1 MCVWTSSE
9 RKQPCALKEKV
20 CHLVYFPLVG
30 GLFQSMMITE
40 KYCGVHVS
48 QWTGPQIQRGTTRPL
63 EQHYFFLRGRGAEVT
78 ACVSVM
84 AHWWFPRMFVQIL
97 ALLIHKSTLH
107 PFPPPLSLSVLMR
120 SDVGRRR
127 GHSDADLALLCA
139 IFDLW
144 CFCVWTFIHFSPEC
158 QLSHCSL
165 RLICDVYPLRP
176 NNIWTGV
183 LSYTLTSRPPVYY
196 FTAVS

>member
-1 MCVWTSSE
+1 MCVWPSSE

-30 GLFQSMMITE
+30 GLFQSTARDDNRKILRRPRLTVDWPSDPTRDH
-40 KYCGVHVS
+40 K
-48 QWTGPQIQRGTTRPL
+48 TLGTTFF
-63 EQHYFFLRGRGAEVT
+63 FFLRGRGAEVT

-107 PFPPPLSLSVLMR
+107 PPPPLSVLMR
-120 SDVGRRR
+120 SDVGRRC

>member
-1 MCVWTSSE
+1 MCELAASGNSPVLLRKKCVTLFIFLWLAVFSSPW
-9 RKQPCALKEKV
+9 RV
-20 CHLVYFPLVG
+20 
-30 GLFQSMMITE
+30 MITE

-107 PFPPPLSLSVLMR
+107 PFPPPSLSVLMR

-139 IFDLW
+139 IFDL
-144 CFCVWTFIHFSPEC
+144 
-158 QLSHCSL
+158 
-165 RLICDVYPLRP
+165 
-176 NNIWTGV
+176 
-183 LSYTLTSRPPVYY
+183 
-196 FTAVS
+196 